1 MSAWWFQLHRALAGL
16 GLVLAIAGAAT
27 GGNLASD
34 DYHGN
39 SAGSAHKALGI
50 LAVVAAV
57 VQVS

>member
-1 MSAWWFQLHRALAGL
+1 MHRALAGL

-50 LAVVAAV
+50 LAVVAAA